1 MTSIVQ
7 KSGTEPVAAVTVQQ
21 PQTLALNREQDAF
34 HQIFV
39 TRYQETLD
47 RLLKAQAGP
56 EDTKLFVNES
66 SL

>member
-1 MTSIVQ
+1 MSIVE
-7 KSGTEPVAAVTVQQ
+7 KSQEPVAAVTAPQ
-21 PQTLALNREQDAF
+21 PQVLALNREQDAF

-39 TRYQETLD
+39 SRYQETLD